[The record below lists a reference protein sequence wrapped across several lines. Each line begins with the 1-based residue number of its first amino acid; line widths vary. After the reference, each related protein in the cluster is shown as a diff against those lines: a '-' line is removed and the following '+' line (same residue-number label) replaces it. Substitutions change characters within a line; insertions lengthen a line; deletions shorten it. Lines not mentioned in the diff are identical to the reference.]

1 MSIFGK
7 IKNAIFGGGD
17 KSGSKTAASSQP
29 STPSRA
35 GAVAPAG
42 SAGNFPKTNISYAP
56 GAEPQVMSDVDV
68 ERRLDGMTGADKL
81 NWRTSVVDLM
91 KLVGIDPSYENR
103 KELATELG
111 DTDYS
116 GKAEENIWLHKR
128 VMQELAK
135 NGGKVPASLTD

>member
-7 IKNAIFGGGD
+7 IKNAIFGGDDAPQKG
-17 KSGSKTAASSQP
+17 AAPQAGQ
-29 STPSRA
+29 TPSRPQA
-35 GAVAPAG
+35 AP
-42 SAGNFPKTNISYAP
+42 NFPKTKITYAE
-56 GAEPQVMSDVDV
+56 GARPRLSEVDV
-68 ERRLDGMTGADKL
+68 EQRLDGMEGADRL

-91 KLVGIDPSYENR
+91 KLIGVDPSYENR
-103 KELATELG
+103 KELAQELG

-135 NGGKVPASLTD
+135 NGGKVPSTLTD